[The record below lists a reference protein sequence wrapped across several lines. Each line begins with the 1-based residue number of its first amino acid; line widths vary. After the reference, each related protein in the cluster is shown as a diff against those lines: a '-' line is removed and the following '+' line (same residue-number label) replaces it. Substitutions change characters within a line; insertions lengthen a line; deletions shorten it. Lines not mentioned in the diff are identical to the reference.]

1 MLALA
6 IAVETTISK
15 IVTTVPKHKCNTL
28 MRPQETM
35 ILDLEIMSPPQE
47 ITIIMMLTN
56 HTNVVIVQN
65 NQTCQCYPNLFH
77 RNLKM
82 NTTKAM
88 ATGVTKEWGQSHLT
102 IQEVLLS
109 QAVTDQIETTRN
121 LRAIFHPP
129 LHRPRTKTIIG
140 FQSQVTFDHLT
151 RGLGVTRGVLEEI
164 EEGVEEHEPLLL
176 HPRRIGEVH
185 LIAEVLQQTE
195 GVLHIEVALPKEADL
210 QVEAEL
216 QVVDLQV
223 EADLQI
229 EAPILVEVPLQVE
242 VALQIEAD
250 QKAEEH
256 WNQNHWWTGLDLKWA

>member
-1 MLALA
+1 MVYLAFTL
-6 IAVETTISK
+6 SK
-15 IVTTVPKHKCNTL
+15 YF
-28 MRPQETM
+28 R
-35 ILDLEIMSPPQE
+35 
-47 ITIIMMLTN
+47 
-56 HTNVVIVQN
+56 
-65 NQTCQCYPNLFH
+65 
-77 RNLKM
+77 
-82 NTTKAM
+82 
-88 ATGVTKEWGQSHLT
+88 GQSHLT

-109 QAVTDQIETTRN
+109 QAVTGHIETTWN

-129 LHRPRTKTIIG
+129 PHRPRTKTIIG

-176 HPRRIGEVH
+176 HPRRVGEVH
-185 LIAEVLQQTE
+185 LIAEVLLQTE
-195 GVLHIEVALPKEADL
+195 GVLQIEVALLKEA
-210 QVEAEL
+210 
-216 QVVDLQV
+216 DLQV

-256 WNQNHWWTGLDLKWA
+256 